1 MAKTLIKNVTIVT
14 MDTARRIIRDGAI
27 VADDGIIESVMSGDQ
42 VRRDEDFSG
51 EVVDGSGLTAIPG
64 FVQTHIHLC
73 QTLFRG
79 LADDLELLDWLN
91 LRILPFEAAHT
102 APSMRA
108 SALLGL
114 AELIRS
120 GTTTIMDMGS
130 LYHEEQIVE
139 AVEQAGIRAFVGK
152 AMMDIND
159 AHPRFRET
167 SKTSLA
173 ATLEQAR
180 AWHGSGCGRIRYAVA
195 PRFIL
200 SCTDGLLKE
209 AAAMTDDFPGMLFHT
224 HASEN
229 RREMEAVRRRCGMDN
244 VEYFDH
250 LGILRSN
257 SCLAHCVWVSD
268 REIGLL
274 AKRKAKVL
282 HCPSSNL
289 KLGSGVARVPAM
301 LGAGIALSLGADG
314 APCNNTLDMFGE
326 MRLAALVQKPDH
338 GASSMSAETVFGIA
352 TIGGATVL
360 GMEKEIGSL
369 EAGKRADI
377 VLLDLRQVWNPL
389 DVSGPS
395 SVYSSIVF
403 SGSPANVSAVMAD
416 GRWLFRGGTHQSID
430 EDQALHNGR
439 DELARLLK
447 RADPS

>member
-1 MAKTLIKNVTIVT
+1 MAKTLIRNVMIVT
-14 MDTARRIIRDGAI
+14 MDNARRVVLDGAI
-27 VADDGIIESVMSGDQ
+27 VTGDGIIESVVPMDRARRTEAFNGD
-42 VRRDEDFSG
+42 VI
-51 EVVDGSGLTAIPG
+51 DGSGLTAIPG

-91 LRILPFEAAHT
+91 LRIFPFEAAHT
-102 APSMRA
+102 ASSMKA

-152 AMMDIND
+152 AMMDINES
-159 AHPRFRET
+159 HPTFRET
-167 SKTSLA
+167 SKTSL
-173 ATLEQAR
+173 TETQEQAR
-180 AWHGSGCGRIRYAVA
+180 AWHGSGRGRIRYAVA

-200 SCTDGLLKE
+200 SCTDGLLRE
-209 AAAMTDDFPGMLFHT
+209 AAAMTEDFPGMLFHT

-229 RREMEAVRRRCGMDN
+229 RHEMEAVRRRCGMEN

-257 SCLAHCVWVSD
+257 TCLAHCVWVND

-274 AKRKAKVL
+274 ARRKTKVL

-289 KLGSGVARVPAM
+289 KLGSGVAPVPAM
-301 LGAGIALSLGADG
+301 LEAGVTLSLGADG
-314 APCNNTLDMFGE
+314 APCNNTLDMFEE
-326 MRLAALVQKPDH
+326 MRLAALVQKPVH
-338 GASSMSAETVFGIA
+338 GASSMSAETVFGMA
-352 TIGGATVL
+352 TIGGATAL
-360 GMEKEIGSL
+360 GMETEIGSL

-377 VLLDLRQVWNPL
+377 VLLDLRRVWNPL
-389 DVSGPS
+389 DLRGPS
-395 SVYSSIVF
+395 AIYSSIVF
-403 SGSPANVSAVMAD
+403 SASPANVSDVMVD
-416 GRWLFRGGTHQSID
+416 GRWLFRGGAHQSID
-430 EDQALHNGR
+430 EDQALHGGR
-439 DELARLLK
+439 EELTRLLK
-447 RADPS
+447 RANVS

>member
-1 MAKTLIKNVTIVT
+1 MAKTLIKDVTIVT
-14 MDTARRIIRDGAI
+14 MDAARRVVHDGVIIAH
-27 VADDGIIESVMSGDQ
+27 DGIVESVVPREE
-42 VRRDEDFSG
+42 VRRYQDFDG
-51 EVVDGSGLTAIPG
+51 EVIDGSGLTAIPG

-91 LRILPFEAAHT
+91 LRIFPFEAAHT
-102 APSMRA
+102 ASSMKA

-114 AELIRS
+114 AELLRS

-130 LYHEEQIVE
+130 LHHEEQIVG
-139 AVEQAGIRAFVGK
+139 AIEQAGIRAFVGK
-152 AMMDIND
+152 AMMDINES
-159 AHPRFRET
+159 HPRFRET
-167 SKTSLA
+167 SKTSVA
-173 ATLEQAR
+173 TTLEQAK
-180 AWHGSGCGRIRYAVA
+180 AWHGSGRGRIRYAVA

-209 AAAMTDDFPGMLFHT
+209 AAAMTEDFPGMLFHT

-229 RREMEAVRRRCGMDN
+229 RHETDAVRRRCGMEN
-244 VEYFDH
+244 VEYFDR

-257 SCLAHCVWVSD
+257 TCLAHCVWVND

-289 KLGSGVARVPAM
+289 KLASGVARVPAM
-301 LGAGIALSLGADG
+301 LEAGVALSLGADG
-314 APCNNTLDMFGE
+314 APCNNTLDMFEE
-326 MRLAALVQKPDH
+326 MRLAALVQKPVH
-338 GASSMSAETVFGIA
+338 GASSMSAETVFGMA

-377 VLLDLRQVWNPL
+377 VLLDLRRVWNPL
-389 DVSGPS
+389 GLSGPS
-395 SVYSSIVF
+395 SIYSSIVF
-403 SGSPANVSAVMAD
+403 SASPANVSAVMVD

-430 EDQALHNGR
+430 EEQALRDGR
-439 DELARLLK
+439 EELSRLLK
-447 RADPS
+447 RVDLS

>member
-1 MAKTLIKNVTIVT
+1 MAKTLIKDVTIVT
-14 MDTARRIIRDGAI
+14 MDAARRVVRDGAI
-27 VADDGIIESVMSGDQ
+27 VADDGILESVVPMEE
-42 VRRDEDFSG
+42 VRRYRDFDG
-51 EVVDGSGLTAIPG
+51 EVIDGSGLTAIPG

-91 LRILPFEAAHT
+91 LRIFPFEAAHT
-102 APSMRA
+102 ASSMKA

-130 LYHEEQIVE
+130 IHHEEQIVG
-139 AVEQAGIRAFVGK
+139 AIEQAGIRAFVGK
-152 AMMDIND
+152 AMMDINES
-159 AHPRFRET
+159 HPRFRET
-167 SKTSLA
+167 STTSLA
-173 ATLEQAR
+173 TTLEQAK
-180 AWHGSGCGRIRYAVA
+180 AWHGSGRGRIRYAVA

-200 SCTDGLLKE
+200 SCTDGLLKD
-209 AAAMTDDFPGMLFHT
+209 AAAMTEDFPGMLFHT

-229 RREMEAVRRRCGMDN
+229 RREMDAVRRRCGMEN
-244 VEYFDH
+244 VEYFDR

-257 SCLAHCVWVSD
+257 TCLAHCVWVSD

-274 AKRKAKVL
+274 ANRKAKVL

-301 LGAGIALSLGADG
+301 LEAGVALSLGADG
-314 APCNNTLDMFGE
+314 APCNNTLDMFEE
-326 MRLAALVQKPDH
+326 MRLAALVQKPVH
-338 GASSMSAETVFGIA
+338 GASSMSAETVFGMA

-377 VLLDLRQVWNPL
+377 VLLDLRRVWNPL
-389 DVSGPS
+389 GLSGPS

-403 SGSPANVSAVMAD
+403 SASPANVSAVMAD

-430 EDQALHNGR
+430 EEQALRDGR
-439 DELARLLK
+439 EELSRLLK
-447 RADPS
+447 RADLS